1 MIRTLGRAIWRQS
14 RDISV
19 WNYPQHTVFEI
30 FTNQGTLMICQE
42 KASSQVVWTKL
53 GVNQS
58 VVSSVDGQPERPPQ
72 HDEQTKS
79 PER

>member
-1 MIRTLGRAIWRQS
+1 MIKNLGRAIWRQS

-42 KASSQVVWTKL
+42 KTSSEVLWTKM
-53 GVNQS
+53 GVKES
-58 VVSSVDGQPERPPQ
+58 VVSLSDGRGERSPQ
-72 HDEQTKS
+72 HDKQTQS